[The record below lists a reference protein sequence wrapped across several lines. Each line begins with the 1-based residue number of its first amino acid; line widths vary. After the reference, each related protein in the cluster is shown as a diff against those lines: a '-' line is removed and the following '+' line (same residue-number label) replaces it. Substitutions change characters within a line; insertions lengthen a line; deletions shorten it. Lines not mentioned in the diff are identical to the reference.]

1 MTKNCF
7 GLAVQN
13 DRFVAEWKE
22 FAYRLL
28 NNFQLDSNL
37 SLNKSPIYQA
47 KLLYLKRRF
56 VIEQTFALLSKDP
69 AYQNQLEL
77 LTKALVN
84 ISNDNFINEGN

>member
-22 FAYRLL
+22 FAYKLL
-28 NNFQLDSNL
+28 NNIQFDSNL
-37 SLNKSPIYQA
+37 SLDKSPIYHA

-56 VIEQTFALLSKDP
+56 IIEQTFALLSKDP

-77 LTKALVN
+77 LTKALAN